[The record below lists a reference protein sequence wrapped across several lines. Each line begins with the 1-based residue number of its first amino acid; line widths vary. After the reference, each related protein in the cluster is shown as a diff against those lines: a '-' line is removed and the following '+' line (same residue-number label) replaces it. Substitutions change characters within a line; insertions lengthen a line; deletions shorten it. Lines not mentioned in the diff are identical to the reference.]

1 MNTTTTPTAKLYN
14 LDFNEVKTYLFAT
27 LFVAGNIILP
37 QVCHLVPNG
46 GHIFLPIYFFT
57 LVASYKY
64 GMKVGLLTA
73 VLSPVVNSLLFGMPA
88 AAVVPSI
95 LIKSVFLAIAAAW
108 IAEKSNKVSLWTILT
123 VVLSYQIF
131 GCMIEWLMK
140 GSFMAG
146 FIDFRMGIPGM
157 LIQWIGGYLFVKHIK

>member
-57 LVASYKY
+57 LIASYKY

-146 FIDFRMGIPGM
+146 FVDFRLGIPGM

>member
-57 LVASYKY
+57 LIASYKY

-108 IAEKSNKVSLWTILT
+108 IAEKSNKVSLWTILI
-123 VVLSYQIF
+123 VVLSYQVF
-131 GCMIEWLMK
+131 GCLIEWLMT

-146 FIDFRMGIPGM
+146 FVDFRLGIPGM

>member
-108 IAEKSNKVSLWTILT
+108 IAEKSNKVSLWTILI
-123 VVLSYQIF
+123 VVLSYQVF
-131 GCMIEWLMK
+131 GCLIEWLMT

-146 FIDFRMGIPGM
+146 FVDFRLGIPGM